1 MNLLWDTHT
10 LIWFIEGDN
19 NLGIT
24 ARSYIENPQNTN
36 FVSIATFWE
45 IAIKVSINKLTLQIP
60 LKNLKNLLWE
70 NGIEILPVTFEHTLL
85 VSQLPFYHRDP
96 FDRLLIAQAIHEKI
110 VLLTKDEKFA
120 LYNIQTVWYKENG

>member
-24 ARSYIENPQNTN
+24 ARSYIENSQNTN

-70 NGIEILPVTFEHTLL
+70 NGIEILPVTFEQTLL

-120 LYNIQTVWYKENG
+120 LYNIQTVW

>member
-1 MNLLWDTHT
+1 VNLLWDTHT

-24 ARSYIENPQNTN
+24 ARNYIENPQNTN
-36 FVSIATFWE
+36 FVGIATFWE
-45 IAIKVSINKLTLQIP
+45 IAIKISINKLTLQTP

-85 VSQLPFYHRDP
+85 VS
-96 FDRLLIAQAIHEKI
+96 
-110 VLLTKDEKFA
+110 
-120 LYNIQTVWYKENG
+120 